1 MHSMFNPSPT
11 DDATSF
17 PAELNLL
24 RAQAAR
30 STPAR
35 RLNAVKSRF
44 GDSQSPSSVASERL
58 GPLGLVPTQTPEAR
72 NRRSPESEA
81 GYGFSS
87 LLDSYAAPL
96 APMRERDLT
105 ALGGLF
111 EREDIHDVETDI
123 IRNLL
128 TRWPEPCW
136 DDDPFEF
143 LQEFL

>member
-1 MHSMFNPSPT
+1 
-11 DDATSF
+11 AQTS
-17 PAELNLL
+17 
-24 RAQAAR
+24 
-30 STPAR
+30 
-35 RLNAVKSRF
+35 
-44 GDSQSPSSVASERL
+44 
-58 GPLGLVPTQTPEAR
+58 EAG
-72 NRRSPESEA
+72 NRRSPGSEA
-81 GYGFSS
+81 GYGFSR

-111 EREDIHDVETDI
+111 EREDIHDIETDI

-136 DDDPFEF
+136 DDEPFEF